1 MCLLVNKHNRIVGI
15 CKVSAFVSVQQDQ
28 MNHSEHSCTF
38 SPVWVIMWLL
48 KCPDWPN
55 DLPHS
60 LHYGRACAFSES
72 QPHQMTC
79 CIGHNCMLFLCC
91 EWLCASSDLLLDWM
105 TYGILNTCASCLHSW
120 QAYVSPFWICFA
132 QIRNIQH
139 RGDWQTRSSGLDWIG
154 FTSGYR
160 VSTALRIYDLKKF
173 FIFFKKHLMQ
183 RLLLFLW
190 FCWIS

>member
-1 MCLLVNKHNRIVGI
+1 MSYHIL
-15 CKVSAFVSVQQDQ
+15 S
-28 MNHSEHSCTF
+28 
-38 SPVWVIMWLL
+38 
-48 KCPDWPN
+48 KCGS
-55 DLPHS
+55 S

-160 VSTALRIYDLKKF
+160 VSTALRIAYWPFPNDRSNYWYQFNAYLDYRRF
-173 FIFFKKHLMQ
+173 
-183 RLLLFLW
+183 
-190 FCWIS
+190 

>member
-1 MCLLVNKHNRIVGI
+1 
-15 CKVSAFVSVQQDQ
+15 
-28 MNHSEHSCTF
+28 
-38 SPVWVIMWLL
+38 
-48 KCPDWPN
+48 
-55 DLPHS
+55 
-60 LHYGRACAFSES
+60 
-72 QPHQMTC
+72 
-79 CIGHNCMLFLCC
+79 MLFLCC

-160 VSTALRIYDLKKF
+160 VSTALRIYNLKNF
-173 FIFFKKHLMQ
+173 FTFFKNIWCKDFYFSYDFVESLKQFFWTPTSWRLSISNKHLFMDGHLCL
-183 RLLLFLW
+183 RGKGGAFSA
-190 FCWIS
+190 FEHG